1 MEFER
6 LAMQDQIGRI
16 HTVVLFG
23 TLSRVTWVTSL
34 MCFNDCLDIALG
46 QIVTIEFNNQ
56 LVIGCRC
63 FDPNHLDYIV

>member
-6 LAMQDQIGRI
+6 LAMQDQIGRT

-34 MCFNDCLDIALG
+34 MCFNDCLDIAPG
-46 QIVTIEFNNQ
+46 QIVIIELIN
-56 LVIGCRC
+56 
-63 FDPNHLDYIV
+63 

>member
-6 LAMQDQIGRI
+6 LAMQDQIGRT

-34 MCFNDCLDIALG
+34 MCFNDYLDIAPG
-46 QIVTIEFNNQ
+46 QIVIIELIN
-56 LVIGCRC
+56 
-63 FDPNHLDYIV
+63 